1 MYSYRSSV
9 SFTET
14 SLETILFEQSVV
26 NLKSLECQKDRIQR
40 GKSDISHI
48 SQIVE
53 VVVMSIVNNR
63 IRTLLRVIQQ
73 TRESFRIALNIANLE
88 RLQNNLFTYWTTT
101 NQADELNVLLF
112 LAFTTMQARIAL

>member
-1 MYSYRSSV
+1 M
-9 SFTET
+9 
-14 SLETILFEQSVV
+14 ETILFEQSVV

-101 NQADELNVLLF
+101 NQTDELNVLLF
-112 LAFTTMQARIAL
+112 LAFTTMQAGIAL